1 MTVTQMLRERI
12 MENLKCLKEMK
23 KDSPEYKQLVDDTMK
38 MVDRY
43 NTLVRANAENK
54 SKKSDAKHEILIEGI
69 KNGTIIFTAV
79 LSAGLA
85 VWGTKRTFA
94 FEIDY
99 SPTPTLGREYFKK
112 LLSKK

>member
-23 KDSPEYKQLVDDTMK
+23 KDSPEYNQLVDDTMK

-54 SKKSDAKHEILIEGI
+54 SKKTDAKPAAKKPAAKKPDVNISRIYFLRNKPTIQNGEIR
-69 KNGTIIFTAV
+69 V
-79 LSAGLA
+79 LHGLFF
-85 VWGTKRTFA
+85 FA
-94 FEIDY
+94 
-99 SPTPTLGREYFKK
+99 P
-112 LLSKK
+112 